1 MSSYRTLIISVVI
14 FLFGVGVTAVI
25 FTTEPEASRTG
36 AVKETAMLVD
46 VEQVENGNFRPVLN
60 AMGTVQASQDI
71 MLSPRVEGQV
81 IEISEDF
88 VPGSFVEKG
97 QMLLKIDPSDYETE
111 QRLRQAELEQAEA
124 DLMIEM
130 GRQRSAQRE
139 YQIYG
144 DTLSEVNKKLLL
156 REPQLKTARAA
167 VQSARTAFEQAK
179 TNLERT
185 VIRAPFD
192 AQILSRT
199 VNVGSQVSPGITL
212 ARLTGIN
219 TYWIEATI
227 PVSKISQLQ
236 FSDQSDAEEA
246 SEVEIR
252 NKSAWGENKFRIGY
266 LKSLIGSLEGQTR
279 LARVLIEVPDPLSLS
294 SGDKPSLLIGS
305 FVQTNIFAREL
316 QNVFRIR
323 KDLLREDN
331 TLWLMEEGRLK
342 IQQVDV
348 AFRDVEY
355 AYITSGIDSDARL
368 VTTNLSTVNEGVPLR
383 LN

>member
-14 FLFGVGVTAVI
+14 FLVGVGVTAVI
-25 FTTEPEASRTG
+25 FSTEPEASRTG
-36 AVKETAMLVD
+36 AVKESAMLVE
-46 VEQVENGNFRPVLN
+46 VEQVENGNFRPVLS

-81 IEISEDF
+81 VEISEDF

-97 QMLLKIDPSDYETE
+97 QMLLKIDPSDYEIE
-111 QRLRQAELEQAEA
+111 LNLRQAELEQAEA
-124 DLMIEM
+124 NLMIEM
-130 GRQRSAQRE
+130 GRQRSAERE

-144 DTLSEVNKKLLL
+144 DTLSEFNKRLLL
-156 REPQLKTARAA
+156 REPQLKTARVA
-167 VQSARTAFEQAK
+167 VQSARTALEQAK
-179 TNLERT
+179 TNLDRT

-212 ARLTGIN
+212 ARITGIS
-219 TYWIEATI
+219 TYWIEATV

-236 FSDQSDAEEA
+236 FSDETGLANA

-252 NKSAWGENKFRIGY
+252 NKSAWGSDEHRTGY
-266 LKSLIGSLEGQTR
+266 LKSLIGSLEAQTR

-294 SGDKPSLLIGS
+294 SGEEPRLLIGS
-305 FVQTNIFAREL
+305 FVQTDIFGREL
-316 QNVFRIR
+316 RNVFRMP
-323 KDLLREDN
+323 KDMLREDD
-331 TLWLMEEGRLK
+331 TLWLMEDGRLSIK
-342 IQQVDV
+342 QVEV
-348 AFRDVEY
+348 AFRDAEY
-355 AYITSGIDSDARL
+355 AYVSGGINSGARV
-368 VTTNLSTVNEGVPLR
+368 VTTNLSTVTEGVPLR